1 MKVPKSTMI
10 GTVLIATIKTVLMG
24 TSVRVRQSVVKP
36 IVGVVTVV
44 LIIVSKCGDHGYTQH

>member
-44 LIIVSKCGDHGYTQH
+44 LIIVSKCGYHGYTQH